1 MLSKETQRVLLRR
14 FPDIKLSYNKN
25 INRKVYADYYILIPK
40 GQKAILWFTYLHK
53 KNCCFLLKLDYKG
66 NIRGI
71 EQYAMCFNTEL
82 SYGTVVY
89 GTFIRS
95 GMKNIFCCEDLHY
108 YKGKHI
114 EKKTPY
120 EKLGVLQEFFTREIS
135 QKTYGRHFLF
145 PVLAYMSTDYNT
157 IVKSITKMP
166 YQVYGI
172 KYMKKKFQVGI
183 EKVKQ
188 ENIKIAY
195 LNITASV
202 NQDIYN
208 LYCIDNTDNKE
219 VYCGIA
225 YISSYI
231 KSVYMNK
238 LFRTIKENENLD
250 LLEESED
257 DEEFEN
263 IDEHKYVNLEKKLTF
278 KCVYNNK
285 FKKWEPCEVTD
296 NINITT
302 IREIELMEN
311 KV

>member
-95 GMKNIFCCEDLHY
+95 GMKNIFCCEDLCY

-172 KYMKKKFQVGI
+172 KYMKKNFQVGI

-208 LYCIDNTDNKE
+208 LYCIDNTDKE